1 MEASRR
7 VESSGTK
14 TGESGYRSDGRT
26 SSSSSSAQRVSVSCS
41 GSDKSRKRPLS
52 ESNDDD
58 DKKYKKSKTTG
69 TEQNRNA
76 DKPEGKIPDHK
87 KDRQAEEKTT
97 DKGHRRKENKRKER
111 KDRKVDNEKDRK
123 SSSKNGRMSGKS
135 KMQKCFVAVERLKIP
150 HMSSC
155 IGAKLDRHRKVVK
168 WIYTKR
174 RRISSSGNSTEK
186 RRQEQRSL
194 SPSSQS
200 DGEMSDKS
208 VSILVESE
216 ALQSQVD
223 IDPPSPHLKP
233 ELRQNESD
241 LSLMPGVNVI
251 NFFFAKDLG
260 AKQAGKSFPSKPF
273 QSLYFQ
279 VTQQSGA
286 ML

>member
-1 MEASRR
+1 
-7 VESSGTK
+7 
-14 TGESGYRSDGRT
+14 
-26 SSSSSSAQRVSVSCS
+26 VSVSCS

-87 KDRQAEEKTT
+87 KDRQAEEKTI
-97 DKGHRRKENKRKER
+97 DKGHRRKENQRKER
-111 KDRKVDNEKDRK
+111 KERKVDNEKDRPSSKRTGDERISKDRK

-260 AKQAGKSFPSKPF
+260 VKQAGKSFPSKPF